1 MAGAVRVVGIGTSAG
16 GLDALERV
24 FSNVAV
30 MQDWAWIVVQ
40 HLSPSHKSL
49 MADILGKRTPLRVA
63 EAVDGAA
70 IEGGCIHLVP
80 PHANLMVSG
89 MKLRLIER
97 AAANTLNLPVDVLF
111 RSMAEEYG
119 PRAIGVVLSGTGS
132 DGRLGLAAIKQAGGL
147 VVVQEP
153 TSARFDG
160 MPLAAVSTGV
170 VDAVVP
176 AEEIGA
182 ELLRL
187 TDSSAAPTAVAPDTM
202 EQLHA
207 QLLHA
212 TGIDFREYK
221 PATVLRR
228 VQYRKH
234 KLGVTDLEEYLRRLE
249 EDPEEVRRLGDELLI
264 NVTRFFRD
272 APAWELLRQRVVPAL
287 ARLPADGTIRA
298 WVPACA
304 SGQEAYSLGMMLKE
318 LLPPERDFKIFATDV
333 DATALQAAAAGSYD
347 PSELE
352 GVSVE
357 ARRRFFNH
365 SNGRWVVDRGLRHHI
380 VFAHHNIARHPPFTR
395 LDLVTCRNLLIY
407 LALPLQQR
415 VLSSLAFSLKADGF
429 LMLGPSES
437 LGEMADRFRTVDGQ
451 WKLYQRT
458 GGARVVA
465 PHGVVPV
472 RSIPAAA
479 SHPQPSVQQSAV
491 GAAFRL
497 LVDRVAPA
505 AVLVTEH
512 LEVVSVFGNAGQLLR
527 VGTGDASLQL
537 LPMLPDQ
544 LRTLTTLAVNRALH
558 AQEEAP
564 LAVAAGELGITQL
577 RGIPVSVPGSEQR
590 FVLLVFERS
599 VGLQPAEAVS
609 VDEQKHVAELHKEL
623 AFVRESLQATVEAL
637 ETSNEELQATNE
649 ELLAAN
655 EELQGTN
662 EELQSVNEELNTVNA
677 EHQVRISELTQAN
690 EDLDNLFRSTM
701 AGTLFLDERLHI
713 RRFTEPV
720 TQVMDILPRDV
731 GRPVQHLASSLDDP
745 EFLPDLHSVV
755 NGGVTVERE
764 VAHARGRFF
773 LRRMSP
779 YLNVAGAVRGVV
791 VGFVDVTPMHVT
803 RQAAETLQVLIDSL
817 PHHVAV
823 VSNDGIIRVVN
834 AAWCR
839 FSVQNGGPPE
849 ASLGKNYLDACD
861 STPDIRQGLE
871 AVLAGK
877 QAEFTLEYPCAG
889 KDQQRWF
896 VLHAARLADGTGAVV
911 SHTDVTQWRVGS
923 GGTP

>member
-1 MAGAVRVVGIGTSAG
+1 MRVVGIGTSAG

-24 FSNVAV
+24 FSHVAV
-30 MQDWAWIVVQ
+30 MKDWAWIVVQ
-40 HLSPSHKSL
+40 HLSPTHKSL

-63 EAVDGAA
+63 EAVDGAP

-97 AAANTLNLPVDVLF
+97 AAAHTLNLPVDVLF

-119 PRAIGVVLSGTGS
+119 PKAIGVVLSGTGS
-132 DGRLGLAAIKQAGGL
+132 DGRAGLAAIKQAGGL

-153 TSARFDG
+153 TTARFDG

-176 AEEIGA
+176 AEEIGQ

-187 TDSSAAPTAVAPDTM
+187 TDTTPAPALVPPDTM

-207 QLLHA
+207 RLLHS

-221 PATVLRR
+221 PTTVLRR
-228 VQYRKH
+228 VEYRKQ
-234 KLGVTDLEEYLRRLE
+234 KLGVADLEEYLRRLE
-249 EDPEEVRRLGDELLI
+249 ADPEEVRRLGDELLI

-272 APAWELLRQRVVPAL
+272 GPAWELLRQRVVPAL
-287 ARLPADGTIRA
+287 ERLPLDGPLRA

-304 SGQEAYSLGMMLKE
+304 SGQEAYSLGMLLTE

-333 DATALQAAAAGSYD
+333 DATALQVATAGSYD
-347 PSELE
+347 DAEME
-352 GVSVE
+352 GVTPD

-365 SNGRWVVDRGLRHHI
+365 ANGRWVVDRSLRHHI

-415 VLSSLAFSLKADGF
+415 VLGSLAFSLKVDGF
-429 LMLGPSES
+429 LMLGPSET

-458 GGARVVA
+458 GGARVTP
-465 PHGVVPV
+465 PHGTLPQ
-472 RSIPAAA
+472 RPLLAAA
-479 SHPQPSVQQSAV
+479 QSQPSAQQSAV

-505 AVLVTEH
+505 SVLVTEQ
-512 LEVVSVFGNAGQLLR
+512 LELVSVFGNTGGLLR
-527 VGTGDASLQL
+527 VSTGDASLHL
-537 LPMLPDQ
+537 LPMLPEA
-544 LRTLTTLAVNRALH
+544 LRTLATLAVNRALQSRED
-558 AQEEAP
+558 AL
-564 LAVAAGELGITQL
+564 LAVAAAADLGVTQL
-577 RGIPVSVPGSEQR
+577 RGIPVSVPGTEQR
-590 FVLLVFERS
+590 FVLLVFEHQ
-599 VGLQPAEAVS
+599 VGVQPAETVS
-609 VDEQKHVAELHKEL
+609 VNEQKHVAELHKEL

-677 EHQVRISELTQAN
+677 EHQVRIAELTQAN

-701 AGTLFLDERLHI
+701 AGTLFLDDKLHI

-731 GRPVQHLASSLDDP
+731 GRPVQHLASSLEDP
-745 EFLPDLHSVV
+745 EFLPDLQAVV
-755 NGGVTVERE
+755 QGGVTVERE
-764 VAHARGRFF
+764 VTHARGRFF

-791 VGFVDVTPMHVT
+791 VGFVDVTPLRLS
-803 RQAAETLQVLIDSL
+803 RQTAESLQVLIDSL
-817 PHHVAV
+817 PQHLAV
-823 VSNDGIIRVVN
+823 ISSDGTIRAVN
-834 AAWCR
+834 AAWSR
-839 FSVQNGGPPE
+839 FSTDNGGPPE
-849 ASLGKNYLDACD
+849 ASSGKNYLDACA
-861 STPDIRQGLE
+861 STPGVRSALE
-871 AVLAGK
+871 AVLAGTR
-877 QAEFTLEYPCAG
+877 ADYTMEYPCAG
-889 KDQQRWF
+889 REGQRWF
-896 VLHAARLADGTGAVV
+896 VTHAARLADGNGAVV
-911 SHTDVTQWRVGS
+911 SHTEVTRWRTDR
-923 GGTP
+923 GGAP